1 MKLNLSHARSA
12 AGGALLLVGACL
24 PWAGFAAPGAGG
36 AWRCGNAYSDQPC
49 TGAKAIDL
57 DDARN
62 ADQVRAAREST
73 RDAQAAADRMEKERL
88 RLEAQQPR
96 RPTLLVESGQEAPRK
111 RPSPEAAQRPKKG
124 KKDVVYVSAET
135 GEAAPKKKSKKA
147 AAKKSGD

>member
-1 MKLNLSHARSA
+1 M
-12 AGGALLLVGACL
+12 
-24 PWAGFAAPGAGG
+24 
-36 AWRCGNAYSDQPC
+36 
-49 TGAKAIDL
+49 
-57 DDARN
+57 
-62 ADQVRAAREST
+62 RAAREST

-147 AAKKSGD
+147 GAKKSGE